1 MRERQS
7 TDTLVIHCAD
17 TPADMDI
24 GAETIRKWHTE
35 ERGWDDI
42 GYHWVITRSGKL
54 EPGRDLRM
62 QGAHA
67 VAVNGNSVG
76 VCLVGRGD
84 NFTDAQFITL
94 HNLINTTK
102 DMYGDDLKII
112 GHCDVEPNKP
122 NCPGFD
128 VGQWVKDEFYG

>member
-1 MRERQS
+1 MKQRNT
-7 TDTLVIHCAD
+7 TDTIVIHCAD
-17 TPADMDI
+17 TPEDMDI
-24 GAETIRKWHTE
+24 GAEKIREWHTK

-42 GYHWVITRSGKL
+42 GYHWVIRRDGTL
-54 EPGRDLRM
+54 DPGRPIEM

-67 VAVNGNSVG
+67 VAVNGSSVG
-76 VCLVGRGD
+76 ICLVGRGD
-84 NFTDAQFITL
+84 NFTDQQFMTL

-102 DMYGDDLKII
+102 DIYGDLEII

-128 VGQWVKDEFYG
+128 VEQWVKEEFYG

>member
-1 MRERQS
+1 MIKRNK
-7 TDTLVIHCAD
+7 TDTVVIHCAD
-17 TPADMDI
+17 TPEDMDI
-24 GAETIRKWHTE
+24 GAEKIREWHTK

-42 GYHWVITRSGKL
+42 GYHWVIRRDGTL
-54 EPGRDLRM
+54 DPGRPIEM

-67 VAVNGNSVG
+67 VTVNGSSVG
-76 VCLVGRGD
+76 ICLVGRGD
-84 NFTDAQFITL
+84 NFTDQQFMTL

-102 DMYGDDLKII
+102 DMYGDLEII

-128 VGQWVKDEFYG
+128 VEQWVKDEFYG

>member
-17 TPADMDI
+17 TPEDMDI

-76 VCLVGRGD
+76 CCLVGRGD
-84 NFTDAQFITL
+84 NFTDSQFITL
-94 HNLINTTK
+94 HNLINTT
-102 DMYGDDLKII
+102 
-112 GHCDVEPNKP
+112 
-122 NCPGFD
+122 
-128 VGQWVKDEFYG
+128 

>member
-1 MRERQS
+1 MIKRNK
-7 TDTLVIHCAD
+7 TDTVVIHCAD
-17 TPADMDI
+17 TPEDMDI
-24 GAETIRKWHTE
+24 GAEKIREWHTK

-42 GYHWVITRSGKL
+42 GYHWVIRRDGTL
-54 EPGRDLRM
+54 DPGRPLEM

-67 VAVNGNSVG
+67 VAVNGSSVG
-76 VCLVGRGD
+76 ICLVGRGD
-84 NFTDAQFITL
+84 NFTDQQFMTL

-102 DMYGDDLKII
+102 DIYGDLKII

-128 VGQWVKDEFYG
+128 VEQWVKDEFYG